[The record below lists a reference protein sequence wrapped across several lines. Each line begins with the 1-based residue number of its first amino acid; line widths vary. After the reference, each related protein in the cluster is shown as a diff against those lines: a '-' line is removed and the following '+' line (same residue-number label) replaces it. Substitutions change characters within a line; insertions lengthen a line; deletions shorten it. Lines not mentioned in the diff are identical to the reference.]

1 MSHQDPRTLKQP
13 LHLGRLT
20 WNLQITH
27 LERKMI
33 FQTSLIMVHVHFP
46 RCISWFKYPPPGC
59 FFIHCDPP
67 PWQVDSPEQLGS
79 AREILL
85 AMENAA
91 GVVSILVTGPDKVWE
106 ISEKDNVTGD
116 ESSMWGAVIG
126 GVLLDGNVSSPRM

>member
-1 MSHQDPRTLKQP
+1 
-13 LHLGRLT
+13 
-20 WNLQITH
+20 
-27 LERKMI
+27 
-33 FQTSLIMVHVHFP
+33 
-46 RCISWFKYPPPGC
+46 
-59 FFIHCDPP
+59 
-67 PWQVDSPEQLGS
+67 VDSPEQLGS